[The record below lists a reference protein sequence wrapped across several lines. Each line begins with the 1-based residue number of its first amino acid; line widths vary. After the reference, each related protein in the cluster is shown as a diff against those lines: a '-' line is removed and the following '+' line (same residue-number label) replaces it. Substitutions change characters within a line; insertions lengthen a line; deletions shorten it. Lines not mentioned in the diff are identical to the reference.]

1 MHTIDLKNNTLRTD
15 LVIDEI
21 NRNKHDKLTSNVIIN
36 ENDILLEEVEVTEQ
50 DEAIFHKKKGVYSTV
65 SFQDITDKNNFKK
78 VEKVIIHALKLMYH
92 RIHLKEEDKVLVI
105 GLGNEKSTPDALG
118 PKCIDHVLVT
128 RHLFMLG
135 DVEKGYRNI
144 ASFKPSVTGVTGI
157 ETKDLIEGI
166 VSKVKPDLLIVIDAL
181 ASNSIERLNK
191 TVQITNSG
199 ISPGSGIG
207 NNRAELSYENL
218 KIPVIAIGVPTVV
231 DATTIVQDTLH
242 LLLKQISYQ
251 LENKDN
257 TKLKLVSVF
266 NQNYENHN
274 ESLSVSQKENLLG
287 MVGLLNNDE
296 LKQLLLEVL
305 IPLNYNMIVTPKEID
320 YLIDK
325 LSLLLANAINK
336 SLHQHFNPTN

>member
-1 MHTIDLKNNTLRTD
+1 MHTIDLKNDALRTD

-21 NRNKHDKLTSNVIIN
+21 NRDKQNRLTSNIIVN
-36 ENDILLEEVEVTEQ
+36 EDNILLEEVEVTEK
-50 DEAIFHKKKGVYSTV
+50 DEVIFHKKKGIYSTV
-65 SFQDITDKNNFKK
+65 AFQDITDKNNFKK
-78 VEKVIIHALKLMYH
+78 VEKVVIQALKLMYD
-92 RIHLKEEDKVLVI
+92 RIHLKEQDKVLVI
-105 GLGNEKSTPDALG
+105 GLGNEESTPDALG

-135 DVEKGYRNI
+135 EVEKGYRNI

-166 VSKVKPDLLIVIDAL
+166 VDKVKPNLLIVIDAL
-181 ASNSIERLNK
+181 ASNSIDRLNK

-207 NNRAELSYENL
+207 NNRTELSYETL
-218 KIPVIAIGVPTVV
+218 KIPVVAIGVPTVV
-231 DATTIVQDTLH
+231 DATTIVQDTLQ

-251 LENKDN
+251 IENQDN

-266 NQNYENHN
+266 NQNYENHD
-274 ESLSVSQKENLLG
+274 ESLSMDQKEDVLG
-287 MVGLLNNDE
+287 MVGLLDKDE

-305 IPLNYNMIVTPKEID
+305 LPLNYNMMVTPKEVD
-320 YLIDK
+320 YVIDK
-325 LSLLLANAINK
+325 LSLLLGNAINK